1 MGSTEN
7 TPIAAVLNLQ
17 TYLRQI
23 SYDTPGMTQPPVNG
37 IFDYA
42 TQRSLEEFQA
52 AHNLPVT
59 GMADQATWEAL
70 YDAYRASLTANG
82 PRERMDIFPR
92 APSGG
97 ILKTGSRGFA
107 VAAIQYMLS
116 RLEGKYGSIGN
127 VEITGEFT
135 PATANAV
142 KAFQRC
148 NACSPTGVVTGAV
161 WDSMTHQ
168 YNILF
173 ITTE

>member
-1 MGSTEN
+1 MESTEN

-37 IFDYA
+37 SFGYA

-52 AHNLPVT
+52 AHGLPVT

-92 APSGG
+92 AVGRNSGNG
-97 ILKTGSRGFA
+97 QSRFCSCGDSVYA
-107 VAAIQYMLS
+107 EPLGRKV
-116 RLEGKYGSIGN
+116 RLDRKCGDNGRIHPRYRRCGQGVS
-127 VEITGEFT
+127 
-135 PATANAV
+135 AL
-142 KAFQRC
+142 QRLLPHRRC
-148 NACSPTGVVTGAV
+148 HRRGLGLDDAPV
-161 WDSMTHQ
+161 
-168 YNILF
+168 
-173 ITTE
+173 